1 MTTTKRFIYLL
12 LIATLASC
20 QDLIVEDISEETVH
34 ILVPQD
40 NVSTMSSTVTFA
52 WEKIE
57 DADSYQIQIV
67 SPDFATA
74 QTLCYD
80 SVTENNKITFSLNP
94 GKFEW
99 RVKAINDISET
110 KYTKHKLVIDSTLDL
125 SSEKI
130 LLYTPIEGATLGSD
144 SITFRWNKL
153 YNADNYK
160 FTLANTNNETLAE
173 KLLTV
178 SEYGIKVPA
187 DGMYQWSVRASNA
200 NTSTQTFSA
209 TFTIDTKAP
218 EASLMKTPTNQ
229 QTILSDSVTFSWT
242 TLQDAGSEVFDSLV
256 VAHDSALSDKVLA
269 IKTTGS
275 SYSDT
280 LSTGTYFWTVISID
294 KAGNK
299 CVNNSV
305 YTFVKE

>member
-1 MTTTKRFIYLL
+1 MTTTKKFIYLF

-67 SPDFATA
+67 SPDFENA

-80 SVTENNKITFSLNP
+80 SVTTSNKITFSLNP

-99 RVKAINDISET
+99 RVKALNDISET
-110 KYTKHKLVIDSTLDL
+110 KYTNHKFVIDSTLDL

-130 LLYTPIEGATLGSD
+130 LLYTPIDGATLGSD

-160 FTLANTNNETLAE
+160 FTLVNTNNETLAE
-173 KLLTV
+173 KLLTD
-178 SEYGIKVPA
+178 SEYGVKLPS
-187 DGMYQWSVRASNA
+187 DGMYRWSVCASNA

-209 TFTIDTKAP
+209 TFTTDTKAP
-218 EASLMKTPTNQ
+218 EASLLKTPTNK
-229 QTILSDSVTFSWT
+229 QTILSDTITFSWAT
-242 TLQDAGSEVFDSLV
+242 SQDSGSEIFDSLI

-269 IKTTGS
+269 IKAIGS
-275 SYSDT
+275 TYSDT
-280 LSTGTYFWTVISID
+280 LSAGTYYWTVISID